1 MSESAG
7 EKTFAPTEKRKRDA
21 AKQGDVLRSR
31 ELATAAAMLAG
42 AAWLKFAGPW
52 LLDALLGA
60 LDAGLRFG
68 RADLADFAPGR
79 LALAMALAV
88 LPPVLVLGVAVSA
101 ASLVSQLGFGEGR
114 WLASNLAPKASR
126 INPLSGLKRMFG
138 LQGLVELGKSLA
150 KAGLLGAICW
160 IWARRHLPDLL
171 DLGRAPLSGQLTLG
185 WQALTGLLFALSF
198 GLVLFAG
205 IDFPIQFVRRFL
217 RLRMSQQEMRD
228 EHKESE
234 GSPEKKA
241 AIRGRQRQLAMG
253 SLQKAM
259 REAQFVI
266 TNPTHFSVALVYDPD
281 RAGAPIVL
289 AKGRG
294 EKALAMRELAR
305 ELELPLLEIPALAR
319 SLYFT
324 TRENQVI
331 REELYAAVAGV
342 LGFVMALKRGEPR
355 ALPQVVVPLELRFD
369 AEGRPDAAAP
379 NPAAPPRTTP

>member
-198 GLVLFAG
+198 GLVLIAG

-241 AIRGRQRQLAMG
+241 AVRGRQRQLAMG

-259 REAQFVI
+259 REAQFVV
-266 TNPTHFSVALVYDPD
+266 TNPTHFSGRRSCWP
-281 RAGAPIVL
+281 RAGARRRWPC
-289 AKGRG
+289 ASWRANWNCRCWKSRHW
-294 EKALAMRELAR
+294 
-305 ELELPLLEIPALAR
+305 PAR
-319 SLYFT
+319 ST
-324 TRENQVI
+324 S
-331 REELYAAVAGV
+331 
-342 LGFVMALKRGEPR
+342 PR
-355 ALPQVVVPLELRFD
+355 A
-369 AEGRPDAAAP
+369 
-379 NPAAPPRTTP
+379 RTR